1 MRVLLKAQIDAET
14 GTRAIQDGT
23 MRRVIAKISETA
35 TPEAAYFGP
44 QDGKRTMMLFLDLE
58 DSSLIPRV
66 TEPLFAELNAELEI
80 LPVMNQEEMARG
92 MAS

>member
-1 MRVLLKAQIDAET
+1 MRVLLKAQVDAET
-14 GTRAIQDGT
+14 GNQAIQDGPL
-23 MRRVIAKISETA
+23 RAVIGKISETV

-44 QDGKRTMMLFLDLE
+44 QEGKRTVMLFFELD

-80 LPVMNQEEMARG
+80 LPVMNQEELMKGLA
-92 MAS
+92 A

>member
-14 GTRAIQDGT
+14 GTQAIQDGA
-23 MRRVIAKISETA
+23 MRRVIAKISETV

-44 QDGKRTMMLFLDLE
+44 QDGKRTMMLFLELE
-58 DSSLIPRV
+58 DSSLIPQV

-80 LPVMNQEEMARG
+80 LPVMNQEELARG
-92 MAS
+92 LAA